1 MDQIEVQA
9 QNDSGCTAITILFF
23 NGRLLQLLRP
33 LQEKMGSVVLYH
45 EFFMMGRAH
54 KTLIHPDLKLPL
66 ILGYGKR
73 TFRVA

>member
-1 MDQIEVQA
+1 
-9 QNDSGCTAITILFF
+9 
-23 NGRLLQLLRP
+23 
-33 LQEKMGSVVLYH
+33 MGSVVLYH

-73 TFRVA
+73 VRYHYLIMYFCVYMYIYTRVFLCIYVYILTT